1 MQNKI
6 PTIQEMA
13 RILKLSKSTVSR
25 ALRNHPAIGLRTTQ
39 QVQKLAKELNYEP
52 NQMAI
57 SFSKKK
63 TMSIGVI
70 VSSLDVYFHK
80 AVFGIEDCAYANDY
94 NVLISQTRDE
104 YDIEKKVLET
114 MRKQRVDGI
123 VASISRNA
131 PDIEHFEK
139 CKQYNIPVVFFDRV
153 PDVPNINSV
162 WCRLDISTVEL
173 VSYLVSKGHEKIA
186 LINGPDTLPIKN
198 ERLKGYYDGHIKNGL
213 KVHEHFIKVAD
224 LSTVGTYE
232 AMDQLLSHR
241 VKPSAI
247 ITFND
252 YMSLDAMHY
261 LRKVKPGR
269 YPDIDFVTYSNLPT
283 TRYLDRPPLAYV
295 DQFPYEQGKLATEV
309 LFRQLN
315 GLAHPET
322 TPPENL
328 IIESKLV
335 IY

>member
-6 PTIQEMA
+6 PTIQEIA

-39 QVQKLAKELNYEP
+39 RVQQLAKELNYEP

-70 VSSLDVYFHK
+70 VSSLDAYFYS
-80 AVFGIEDCAYANDY
+80 AVTGIEDCAYANNY

-104 YDIEKKVLET
+104 YDIEVKVLET

-131 PDIEHFEK
+131 PDIAHFEK
-139 CKQYNIPVVFFDRV
+139 CRQYNIPVVFFDRV

-173 VSYLVSKGHEKIA
+173 VGYLVAKGHEHIA
-186 LINGPDTLPIKN
+186 LINGPVNLPIRN
-198 ERLKGYYDGHIKNGL
+198 ERLKGYLEGLGKNNL
-213 KVHEHFIKVAD
+213 PVYEHFIKTAD

-232 AMDQLLSHR
+232 AMDALLSHR
-241 VKPSAI
+241 IKPTAI

-269 YPDIDFVTYSNLPT
+269 YHDIDFVTYSSLPT
-283 TRYLDRPPLAYV
+283 TRYLDRPPLAYI

-315 GLAHPET
+315 GLEHTEM
-322 TPPENL
+322 TPSENM

-335 IY
+335 VY

>member
-13 RILKLSKSTVSR
+13 RMLKLSKSTVSR
-25 ALRNHPAIGLRTTQ
+25 ALKNHPSIGLRTTQ

-57 SFSKKK
+57 SFNQKK
-63 TMSIGVI
+63 TFSLGVI
-70 VSSLDVYFHK
+70 ISSLDAYFHK
-80 AVFGIEDCAYANDY
+80 AIYGIEDEAYPNNY
-94 NVLISQTRDE
+94 SVLISQTRDE
-104 YDIEKKVLET
+104 YDIEVKVLET

-123 VASISRNA
+123 IASVSKNA
-131 PDIEHFEK
+131 PDIGHFRK
-139 CKQYNIPVVFFDRV
+139 CAQYNIPVVFFDRV
-153 PDVPNINSV
+153 PDIPDINSV

-173 VSYLVSKGHEKIA
+173 ISFLVSKGHQKIA
-186 LINGPDTLPIKN
+186 LINGPVTLPIKN
-198 ERLKGYYDGHIKNGL
+198 ERLKGYYDGHAQNNLPI
-213 KVHEHFIKVAD
+213 HEHLIRTTD

-241 VKPSAI
+241 IKPTAI

-261 LRKVKPGR
+261 LRKIRPGR
-269 YPDIDFVTYSNLPT
+269 YDDIDFVTYSNLPT
-283 TRYLDRPPLAYV
+283 TGYLDRPPLAYV
-295 DQFPYEQGKLATEV
+295 DQFPYEQGKLATAL

-315 GLAHPET
+315 GLSHPET
-322 TPPENL
+322 TPTENL
-328 IIESKLV
+328 IMESKLV